1 MFSYYLKETD
11 GAISFL
17 CCVDADVED
26 NIESDVSRSK
36 SAKTNPQ
43 EDADKPDSPIDNK
56 GSSLGADPSGNA
68 VSTSSV
74 HRDRHDSTGR
84 SEESTLTET
93 SAGESKTGCSSCNS
107 ITSLSDSTCKASSID
122 SPFGS
127 NIGLNQPQV
136 QENHSVEHLTEAM
149 HSVDITEK
157 NNTHNQKRIKESF
170 KDSKSD
176 LGSSASVS
184 LDNTEETMSTSNGV
198 HHGSS
203 QRSHSSGYSSTTT
216 SKSSFSSKPRAQL
229 RLEAKVK
236 AMASLVPRYQPGSQ
250 ECSLKSCLNQFTAA
264 EWLTGSNRFGCETC
278 TKQKHGRCH
287 KDGNNY

>member
-1 MFSYYLKETD
+1 MYVLFYT
-11 GAISFL
+11 
-17 CCVDADVED
+17 DADVED
-26 NIESDVSRSK
+26 NIESDVSRSRSIK
-36 SAKTNPQ
+36 VNDQ
-43 EDADKPDSPIDNK
+43 EDVEKPDSPVDNK
-56 GSSLGADPSGNA
+56 SLSVSSDPSA
-68 VSTSSV
+68 VSVSMSSV
-74 HRDRHDSTGR
+74 QRERRDSLGR

-127 NIGLNQPQV
+127 NVGLNQPQV
-136 QENHSVEHLTEAM
+136 QQHNSIEHLTEAM
-149 HSVDITEK
+149 HSVDLTEK
-157 NNTHNQKRIKESF
+157 ANTQNHKHLKESF

-176 LGSSASVS
+176 LGSSASIS
-184 LDNTEETMSTSNGV
+184 LDNTEETISTSNGV

-216 SKSSFSSKPRAQL
+216 SKSSFSSKPRTQL

-264 EWLTGSNRFGCETC
+264 EWLTGSNKFGCETC
-278 TKQKHGRCH
+278 TKRKYGRCH
-287 KDGNNY
+287 KEGKVIVRRICTCV